1 MERGGLVFIPPRAN
15 DRRPDRCHN
24 AHMTP
29 AEVVRQVWE
38 RIDARDWD
46 GFAALLAEDVRLE
59 YPHTGERFS
68 GRRSLVAINAEYPE
82 GWSIYVLRILADG
95 DTVVSEVSVPMD
107 GVESRAVTI
116 WTVRDGL
123 VAEATEYW
131 VTAGGDDAPQWRTA
145 YTD

>member
-1 MERGGLVFIPPRAN
+1 MRT
-15 DRRPDRCHN
+15 
-24 AHMTP
+24 MTP

-68 GRRSLVAINAEYPE
+68 GRRTLVAINAEYPD

-123 VAEATEYW
+123 VAEAIEYW
-131 VTAGGDDAPQWRTA
+131 TTAGGDDAPQWRKA

>member
-1 MERGGLVFIPPRAN
+1 MPT
-15 DRRPDRCHN
+15 
-24 AHMTP
+24 MTP
-29 AEVVRQVWE
+29 VEVVRQVWE

-46 GFAALLAEDVRLE
+46 GFAALLAENVQLE

-68 GRRSLVAINAEYPE
+68 GRRNLVAINAEFPK

-123 VAEATEYW
+123 IAEATEYW
-131 VTAGGDDAPQWRTA
+131 TTAGGDDAPQWRKA

>member
-1 MERGGLVFIPPRAN
+1 
-15 DRRPDRCHN
+15 
-24 AHMTP
+24 MTP
-29 AEVVRQVWE
+29 TEVVREIWA

-46 GFAALLAEDVRLE
+46 GFAALLAEDVTLD
-59 YPHTGERFS
+59 YPHSGERFT
-68 GRRSLVAINAEYPE
+68 GRANLVAINAEFPT
-82 GWSIYVLRILADG
+82 GWSIYVLRILAAG
-95 DTVVSEVSVPMD
+95 NTVVSEVSVPMD

-131 VTAGGDDAPQWRTA
+131 VTAGGDDAPEWRKP